1 MADAPGGGEEGGGGK
16 RHQKKRAK
24 KGSTRIDMTPM
35 VDLAFLL
42 LTFFILTTTMYKP
55 STLQMTFP
63 VPDDNPA
70 DDKKTELSNAITLIL
85 TAKDQIFY
93 YLGEFHSADDGS
105 GKPATTL
112 TRTDFSKVR
121 QVLLE
126 RNKAAVDKLNQ
137 HARDFNSGKIDEAA
151 YDSLRRATKGDP
163 SNLKAIIK
171 TDKDAKYRNMIDMVD
186 EMDISGIGS
195 YGVLDSLKAAEQVLL
210 DAQKATL

>member
-63 VPDDNPA
+63 VPDEDPT

-93 YLGEFHSADDGS
+93 YLGEFHTPTDGS
-105 GKPATTL
+105 GKPPTTL

-126 RNKAAVDKLNQ
+126 RNKAAVEKLNQ
-137 HARDFNSGKIDEAA
+137 LARDFNTGKIDEAA
-151 YDSLRRATKGDP
+151 YDSLRKATKGDP
-163 SNLKAIIK
+163 TNLKAIIK
-171 TDKDAKYRNMIDMVD
+171 TDKDAKYRNMIDIVD

-195 YGVLDSLKAAEQVLL
+195 YGVLDSLKAAEQLLL
-210 DAQKATL
+210 DAEKATL

>member
-1 MADAPGGGEEGGGGK
+1 MADAPGGGDEGGGK

-63 VPDDNPA
+63 VPDDKTTES
-70 DDKKTELSNAITLIL
+70 KKTELSNAITLIL

-93 YLGEFHSADDGS
+93 YLGEFHTATDGS
-105 GKPATTL
+105 GKPPTTL

-126 RNKAAVDKLNQ
+126 RNREAVEKLNQ
-137 HARDFNSGKIDEAA
+137 HARDFNAGKIDQAT
-151 YDSLRRATKGDP
+151 YDSLRKVTKGDP
-163 SNLKAIIK
+163 ANLKAIIK

-195 YGVLDSLKAAEQVLL
+195 YGVLDSLKAAEQLLL
-210 DAQKATL
+210 DAEKATL

>member
-1 MADAPGGGEEGGGGK
+1 MADVGGQEGGGGG

-24 KGSTRIDMTPM
+24 KGSTHIDMTPM

-63 VPDDNPA
+63 VPDDKTTES
-70 DDKKTELSNAITLIL
+70 KKTELSNAITLIL

-93 YLGEFHSADDGS
+93 YLGEFHTATDGS
-105 GKPATTL
+105 GKPPTTL

-126 RNKAAVDKLNQ
+126 RNREAVEKLNQ
-137 HARDFNSGKIDEAA
+137 HARDFNAGKIDQAT
-151 YDSLRRATKGDP
+151 YDSLRKVTKGDP
-163 SNLKAIIK
+163 ANLKAIIK

-195 YGVLDSLKAAEQVLL
+195 YGVLDSLKAAEQLLL
-210 DAQKATL
+210 DAEKATL

>member
-1 MADAPGGGEEGGGGK
+1 MAEVPGGEGGGGGG

-63 VPDDNPA
+63 VPDEDPT

-93 YLGEFHSADDGS
+93 YLGEFHTPTDGS
-105 GKPATTL
+105 GKPPTTL

-126 RNKAAVDKLNQ
+126 RNKAAVEKLNQ
-137 HARDFNSGKIDEAA
+137 LARDFNTGKIDEAA
-151 YDSLRRATKGDP
+151 YDSLRKATKGDP
-163 SNLKAIIK
+163 TNLKAIIK
-171 TDKDAKYRNMIDMVD
+171 TDKDAKYRNMIDIVD

-195 YGVLDSLKAAEQVLL
+195 YGVLDSLKTAEQLLL
-210 DAQKATL
+210 DAEKATL

>member
-1 MADAPGGGEEGGGGK
+1 MAEVPGGEGGGGGG

-63 VPDDNPA
+63 VPDEDPT

-85 TAKDQIFY
+85 TTKDQIFY
-93 YLGEFHSADDGS
+93 YLGEFHTATDGS
-105 GKPATTL
+105 GKPPTTL

-126 RNKAAVDKLNQ
+126 RNREAVEKLNQ
-137 HARDFNSGKIDEAA
+137 HARDFNAGKIDQAT
-151 YDSLRRATKGDP
+151 YDSLRKVTKGDP
-163 SNLKAIIK
+163 ANLKAIIK

-195 YGVLDSLKAAEQVLL
+195 YGVLDSLKAAEQLLL
-210 DAQKATL
+210 DAEKATL